1 MYTWIFERAV
11 CPYPIDGR
19 LYRSCLIRRP
29 ALLLYFFPRLLGLLL
44 SLFSSK
50 LGSTLRWSF
59 LRRVQPQDTARFWK
73 RQAKRL
79 PALPAA
85 SGQVWLTRLPEAAV
99 APLAE
104 LAGAKLYSGGTWS
117 ELARQA
123 DLRAGQRFA
132 DAWPPCIRR
141 RAKVTYV
148 LGRRMIPKVSEYLLR
163 KLLRI
168 LFTFFALVI
177 MGIGIGLL
185 SLYFAAGDYKLEM
198 VKTYFAVPLI
208 PLLNIL
214 PVITLLF
221 LLYLLF
227 NRAHLAF
234 LFTGILVLGF
244 SLANYFKL
252 SLRNDPLFFSDL
264 AYASEGGGMVIAR
277 YGLSLNWKMAA
288 AAGVCI
294 LAVIFAFF
302 FIRGRLRSP
311 RLRCFLFLLLALF
324 SVWGCRNYY
333 FSQAVYESTS
343 NNVLVSPW
351 SATGQFVS
359 RGFVYPFLR
368 SIQDAKRSE
377 PEGYSADAART
388 ILNAYSDTDIP
399 ESKKVHIVSLM
410 LEAYND
416 FSKFGVPKLRDFVYA
431 PMHELESRSYHGE
444 LITNIFAGGTVDT
457 EWSFLTGFSEAS
469 DFRADC
475 NSYVRYLKSQGYYA
489 EGGHPCYDWFYN
501 RGNVNRYLGFD
512 EYYFYENKYGA
523 VNGSIIR
530 DDLFIPDLYD
540 MLMEHLDSSDDPY
553 FSFSVTYQNHGPYDA
568 DTYWYDSQPVVNAG
582 YTEAEYNILRNY
594 FAGVANTGK
603 NVAELADKLDALDEP
618 VVLIV
623 FGDHNPWMGNGN
635 SIYQRLG
642 VNFDFRTTEGFCN
655 YYCTPYIIHAN
666 DAARDALGFDFVGE
680 GPKISPCFLMNLFFR
695 LAGLEGN
702 RYMQVANEM
711 MDASPLVHTY
721 ELYWQNNAV
730 TEAPSEKIREVLRR
744 FRIAQYYWRWTA
756 PGKTR

>member
-11 CPYPIDGR
+11 CPCPIDGK
-19 LYRSCLIRRP
+19 LYRSCLLRRP
-29 ALLLYFFPRLLGLLL
+29 VLLLYFFPRLFGLLL
-44 SLFSSK
+44 SLISER
-50 LGSTLRWSF
+50 LGSALRWSY
-59 LRRVQPQDTARFWK
+59 LRKLETKDIARFWA
-73 RQAKRL
+73 RRSKRL

-104 LAGAKLYSGGTWS
+104 QAGAKLYAGGSWS

-123 DLRAGQRFA
+123 DLRMGQRFA
-132 DAWPPCIRR
+132 DAWPPCIRK

-148 LGRRMIPKVSEYLLR
+148 MGRRMIPKASEYLLW

-168 LFTFFALVI
+168 LYTLFALVI
-177 MGIGIGLL
+177 LGIGLGLL

-198 VKTYFAVPLI
+198 VKTYFSVPLI

-214 PVITLLF
+214 PVVILLL

-227 NRAHLAF
+227 NRVHAAF
-234 LFTGILVLGF
+234 LVSAFLVLGF
-244 SLANYFKL
+244 SLADYFKL
-252 SLRNDPLFFSDL
+252 SLRNDPLLFSDL
-264 AYASEGGGMVIAR
+264 AYASEGGGMAIAR

-288 AAGVCI
+288 AVGICI
-294 LAVIFAFF
+294 LAVLFARF
-302 FIRGRLRSP
+302 FIRGRLRSA
-311 RLRCFLFLLLALF
+311 RLRCVAFLLLAGF
-324 SVWGCRNYY
+324 SVWGCGRFY
-333 FSQAVYESTS
+333 FSQKLYEATS

-368 SIQDAKRSE
+368 SIKDAKRTP
-377 PEGYSADAART
+377 PEGYSADAARE
-388 ILNAYSDTDIP
+388 ILNAYPDADIP
-399 ESKKVHIVSLM
+399 EGKKVHIVSVM

-416 FSKFGVPKLRDFVYA
+416 FSKFGVPKLNDFVYG
-431 PMHELESRSYHGE
+431 PIHELESRSYHGE

-512 EYYFYENKYGA
+512 AYSFYENKYGA
-523 VNGSIIR
+523 INGSIIQ
-530 DDLFIPDLYD
+530 DDLFFPDIYS
-540 MLMEHLDSSDDPY
+540 MLLTHLASSDDPY

-568 DTYWYDSQPVVNAG
+568 ETYWYDTDPVINDG

-594 FAGVANTGK
+594 FAGVANTGL
-603 NVAELADKLDALDEP
+603 NVVVLADMLDALDEP

-635 SIYQRLG
+635 SVYQRLG

-666 DAARDALGFDFVGE
+666 DSAKEALGFDFVGE

-695 LAGLEGN
+695 LAGLDGN
-702 RYMQVANEM
+702 RYMQAANDM

-721 ELYWQNNAV
+721 KLFWQNDAV
-730 TEAPSEKIREVLRR
+730 TEAPNEKIREAYRR
-744 FRIAQYYWRWTA
+744 FRIAQYYWRWTS
-756 PGKTR
+756 PGKP